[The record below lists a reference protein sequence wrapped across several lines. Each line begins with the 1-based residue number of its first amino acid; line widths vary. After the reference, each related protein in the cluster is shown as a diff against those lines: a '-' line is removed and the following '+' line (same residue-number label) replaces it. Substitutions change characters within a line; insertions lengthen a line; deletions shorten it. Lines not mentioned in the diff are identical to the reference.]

1 MLIITA
7 LIVWSAACAASVMPV
22 HAIRSA
28 HKSTTWNVTNTLI
41 SGSSVSMDSNYY
53 SSEER
58 GGPPA
63 DIVTILKNFHAPTQP
78 SATIETMSEEFAR
91 VTQNGE
97 NFLRD
102 WKKSVKSQD
111 PKLQKEAVNEVMFKT
126 LAGHFQGDALS
137 CFLVAGTKIDTTRDI
152 ALELLDLQVHK
163 WVSDGRNE
171 EEVYKLLELDQPKSN
186 PFESPVFLKWIKFVS
201 EIYTTPKRK
210 TYKVLAKQFKG
221 DELAKVLVEGTKTG
235 FGKSKNRARKLLD
248 LQVDKWKSDKRNEED
263 VFKLLQLDKTDG
275 KPLKSPIF
283 HKWANFIW
291 QRYPDD
297 EPDKMILDKLS
308 SFYKSKNALVG
319 ALEEEDRA
327 TLKKAFKVSAIRKI
341 LNY

>member
-163 WVSDGRNE
+163 W
-171 EEVYKLLELDQPKSN
+171 
-186 PFESPVFLKWIKFVS
+186 PVFLKWIKFVS